1 LDCQGEEEKLRRD
14 LVEYDP
20 ERRHWTLH
28 VGCRG
33 VFGFRNYIAGV
44 LGIEC
49 TELRVLTDRVGDS
62 FGRKRPTYAKYSASC
77 TRRELGRPVK

>member
-1 LDCQGEEEKLRRD
+1 LDCQGEEQKRRRD
-14 LVEYDP
+14 FAEYDP

-44 LGIEC
+44 LGIER
-49 TELRVLTDRVGDS
+49 TKLRVLTDG
-62 FGRKRPTYAKYSASC
+62 SAAA
-77 TRRELGRPVK
+77 